1 MLALWL
7 GSLFKAIIFTWV
19 VGITQKITLR
29 HLEQEIY
36 KYIFLIVRNVT
47 TLQHG
52 SEKRC
57 ELTVVKIR
65 HAIYRAES

>member
-1 MLALWL
+1 M
-7 GSLFKAIIFTWV
+7 
-19 VGITQKITLR
+19 VGIFVQSSYFYLDGWQHSKNNLR

-36 KYIFLIVRNVT
+36 KCMFLIVRNVT

-57 ELTVVKIR
+57 ELAVVKIR
-65 HAIYRAES
+65 HAIYLTES